1 MKKLTLLA
9 ALALVA
15 LALPVSAMPQLI
27 QYCSVVN
34 GTSCTTVGAKKSC
47 TDVCGNNLS
56 CTCRNFYGGTYGTTF
71 LGRYWVC
78 QHEC

>member
-15 LALPVSAMPQLI
+15 LALPVSAGPTLI

-56 CTCRNFYGGTYGTTF
+56 CTCTYYYSNPSVKF
-71 LGRYWVC
+71 WYC
-78 QHEC
+78 QQEC